1 MQFSILMTLGIGYWT
16 RNLSVLRDVH
26 RDENSPTCN
35 FLSVHSSHFHCL
47 CSARDNA
54 ASFSFPLSTPPHG
67 FGQRSL
73 CLASRLHFI
82 SSMTY
87 SETRPNRPGWHGTVT
102 SRASEGKCITSVRQM
117 ARISFHFYHFT
128 MYNVCHSFSFF
139 RLLLDFL
146 LLPSELTEP
155 LEATHAMSSRPHC
168 FLSSD
173 PLSPS
178 LPVSSRTQARSAIE
192 PPPTWLARQE
202 R

>member
-1 MQFSILMTLGIGYWT
+1 MPCQPVT
-16 RNLSVLRDVH
+16 
-26 RDENSPTCN
+26 
-35 FLSVHSSHFHCL
+35 
-47 CSARDNA
+47 
-54 ASFSFPLSTPPHG
+54 
-67 FGQRSL
+67 
-73 CLASRLHFI
+73 FI

-178 LPVSSRTQARSAIE
+178 LPVSSRSRFRWNRTPLVGFTERTRYPFTHEARGRVYLGCQGYSCMGRASGQAVGTSISKS
-192 PPPTWLARQE
+192 T
-202 R
+202 

>member
-1 MQFSILMTLGIGYWT
+1 MYCATYTGMKTRPLAISCLSIHHIFTVCAARATMLL
-16 RNLSVLRDVH
+16 H
-26 RDENSPTCN
+26 
-35 FLSVHSSHFHCL
+35 SHFPSPLHRTAL
-47 CSARDNA
+47 GNVAYA
-54 ASFSFPLSTPPHG
+54 LPASYI
-67 FGQRSL
+67 
-73 CLASRLHFI
+73 FI

-178 LPVSSRTQARSAIE
+178 LPVSSRTQARSAIK